1 MELTMEQYGKYIK
14 NAAPHLS
21 AGAFLTTKSSGRV
34 NTMTIG
40 WGTFGFQWGMPTF
53 EAMVRESRFSKAA
66 MDSEETFTVTIP
78 YGTDMRDALS
88 YCGKIS
94 GRDEDKIEKCGLVL
108 SEGRACPT
116 PAVSC
121 HGLVI
126 ECKTVMRLDMNSDNT
141 APEVLERWYKSGD
154 LHTMY
159 YGKVLAAY
167 EI

>member
-78 YGTDMRDALS
+78 YGTDMRSAIAEKFPVVTRTKSKNADLCFPREWRVRPPRFPVTVLLS
-88 YCGKIS
+88 SAK
-94 GRDEDKIEKCGLVL
+94 R
-108 SEGRACPT
+108 
-116 PAVSC
+116 
-121 HGLVI
+121 
-126 ECKTVMRLDMNSDNT
+126 
-141 APEVLERWYKSGD
+141 
-154 LHTMY
+154 
-159 YGKVLAAY
+159 
-167 EI
+167 

>member
-53 EAMVRESRFSKAA
+53 EAMVRKSRFSKAA

-78 YGTDMRDALS
+78 YGTDMREALS

-94 GRDEDKIEKCGLVL
+94 GRDEDKISKAGLTPVEDNGRVYFEEVRMAFVCRKLYAQEMQEGCLLDDDSKAKWYPDKDYHTLYIAEIEKLLIKG
-108 SEGRACPT
+108 
-116 PAVSC
+116 
-121 HGLVI
+121 
-126 ECKTVMRLDMNSDNT
+126 
-141 APEVLERWYKSGD
+141 
-154 LHTMY
+154 
-159 YGKVLAAY
+159 
-167 EI
+167 